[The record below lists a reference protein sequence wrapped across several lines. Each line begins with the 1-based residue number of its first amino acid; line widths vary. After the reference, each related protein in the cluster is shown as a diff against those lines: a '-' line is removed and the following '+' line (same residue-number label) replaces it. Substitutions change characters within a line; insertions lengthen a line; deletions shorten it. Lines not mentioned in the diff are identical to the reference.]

1 LIHDL
6 CPESLI
12 LSFRQSSKRQRQQ
25 YLLDPG
31 KEQHTYSDPNA
42 STDRNSSVEC
52 WLEATSHRRTV
63 DTTWRS
69 LHGPPLWVREA
80 HRTKDPYVP
89 PERPSPVAHCHNVGT
104 WQSTFPSS
112 FHGTL
117 LRSNS
122 PRSNVT
128 RVEDWL
134 IVTFTMMSKV
144 ITGSFSKDQSPTI
157 ATTGCVGVVICQPT
171 ATILQPRIIYAA
183 LLGCCGD
190 KASNVIIFKDFARWD
205 TAVHLCEH
213 HRDTDELGFVDIC
226 LGRPLLRI
234 KKELPL
240 YETR

>member
-134 IVTFTMMSKV
+134 IVTFTMMSKLFANQPPPYSSH
-144 ITGSFSKDQSPTI
+144 GSSMPPSS
-157 ATTGCVGVVICQPT
+157 AVVVIRHPSPESSSKRVS
-171 ATILQPRIIYAA
+171 L
-183 LLGCCGD
+183 
-190 KASNVIIFKDFARWD
+190 IFR
-205 TAVHLCEH
+205 T
-213 HRDTDELGFVDIC
+213 DTDELGFVDIC